1 LVASAGST
9 ARVDGPFRRFPIGA
23 RRVGQVAATHEPFV
37 AREALGEFADP
48 LWIEMH
54 RVKSFAAVSLER
66 SGQSRGVLAVFS
78 RRVLSDQD
86 VAFLA
91 LTARVAARS
100 LSPAPRAA
108 APAGA
113 AKEPRA
119 TLAQVQREAI
129 ERVLIETR
137 GRVSGPRGAAL
148 ILGLKPSTLV
158 SRMQKLGVRRPQ
170 R

>member
-1 LVASAGST
+1 
-9 ARVDGPFRRFPIGA
+9 
-23 RRVGQVAATHEPFV
+23 
-37 AREALGEFADP
+37 
-48 LWIEMH
+48 MH

-66 SGQSRGVLAVFS
+66 SGKSRGVLAVFS

-86 VAFLA
+86 VTFLA
-91 LTARVAARS
+91 LTARVAARG
-100 LSPAPRAA
+100 LGATPRSG

-113 AKEPRA
+113 HPAARA

-137 GRVSGPRGAAL
+137 GRISGPRGAAL

-158 SRMQKLGVRRPQ
+158 SRMQKLGGRRPE